1 MHQNFIF
8 DATAGIRCQFDIFVR
23 LKGIDCFDQSDRTD
37 RDQILHADTRVI
49 KFLCNVNDQTQI
61 MLDQRLSC
69 L

>member
-1 MHQNFIF
+1 MIL
-8 DATAGIRCQFDIFVR
+8 DIFVR
-23 LKGIDCFDQSDRTD
+23 LKGINCFDQSNRTD